1 MMFVLMSKIGSFF
14 FDVQELFY
22 TGYSTDYIV
31 ETILS
36 ERDVSE
42 NFVIKTIDSIKESY
56 NVT

>member
-1 MMFVLMSKIGSFF
+1 MSKIGSFF